1 MKYCLTDKFT
11 ATKVWF
17 YFKCDYTYNQKIF
30 DFSCLFMFLCYKSH
44 LFFVCLKVEL
54 NTVFMELRGV
64 KINCVVKFSSE
75 IVDYFQNTSLIFAT

>member
-17 YFKCDYTYNQKIF
+17 YFKCDYNVIRKYSIF
-30 DFSCLFMFLCYKSH
+30 LACLCFLCYKSR

-54 NTVFMELRGV
+54 NTAFMELRGV